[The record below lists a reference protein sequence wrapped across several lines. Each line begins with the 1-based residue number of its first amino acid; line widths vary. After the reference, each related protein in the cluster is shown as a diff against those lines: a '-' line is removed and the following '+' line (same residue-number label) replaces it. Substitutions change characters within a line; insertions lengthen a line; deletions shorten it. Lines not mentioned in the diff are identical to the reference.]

1 MVGFLSHNT
10 PVKKI
15 TDRQVIDSTYRHWRF
30 HLLLSMYIGYGV
42 FYFAR
47 KSLNFTMPDMM
58 ADLGLTHSNIGVIA
72 TVYYITYGTSKFL
85 SALVSDQSNP
95 KYFMGLGLIAS
106 GVVNILFGLSSS
118 LTMMVILW
126 MLNAFFQ
133 SWGWPA
139 CAKLLTTWYSRSER
153 GFWWSIWNTC
163 INVSGALL
171 PVLIGFIAITW
182 GWRFG
187 FFVPGAIAIVV
198 GVALVIRLKDKPTT
212 LGLPSIGDWRNDP
225 LEKQQEQEGRGLPF
239 RQIVKTYVLTNKYIW
254 LLCGSYMLVYVVRI
268 GINDWASLY
277 LVERHYVDLLTANT
291 IVSMFEVGGF
301 LGSLFGGWGSDKF
314 FHGNRAPM
322 NLIFALG
329 IFISVAALWLTPLD
343 NLFVLSGCLFSIGFF
358 IFGPQMMIGMAAAE
372 CSHKD
377 LAGTAT
383 GFVGLFGYLGA
394 ALAGYPVSII
404 IEHYRWEG
412 FFAVVTFAAATV
424 GMLLLPFLKAQQRT
438 VETNIV

>member
-1 MVGFLSHNT
+1 MSR
-10 PVKKI
+10 I
-15 TDRQVIDSTYRHWRF
+15 TDSREIDSTYRYWRI
-30 HLLLSMYIGYGV
+30 HLMLMMYVGYGV

-47 KSLNFTMPDMM
+47 KSLNFTMPAMLN
-58 ADLGLTHSNIGVIA
+58 DLGLTHSDIGVIA
-72 TVYYITYGTSKFL
+72 TTYYITYGTSKFL
-85 SALVSDQSNP
+85 SAMVSDQSNP

-106 GVVNILFGLSSS
+106 GIVNILFGLSSS
-118 LTMMVILW
+118 LTVMVLLW

-139 CAKLLTTWYSRSER
+139 CAKILTTWYSRSER
-153 GFWWSIWNTC
+153 GFWWSVWNTC
-163 INVSGALL
+163 INMSGALL
-171 PVLIGFIAITW
+171 PIIIGFIAMQW

-187 FFVPGAIAIVV
+187 FYIAGTTACVIGAI
-198 GVALVIRLKDKPTT
+198 LFLRLRDKPGTM
-212 LGLPSIGDWRNDP
+212 GLPTVGDWRNDP
-225 LEKQQEQEGRGLPF
+225 LEKQQEREGVGLLF
-239 RQIVKTYVLTNKYIW
+239 REKVKTYVLGNKYIW

-277 LVERHYVDLLTANT
+277 LVERHNTSLMAANT
-291 IVSMFEVGGF
+291 AVSMFEVGGF
-301 LGSLFGGWGSDKF
+301 LGSLFGGWGSDRF

-343 NLFVLSGCLFSIGFF
+343 NLYVLSGCLFAIGFF

-377 LAGTAT
+377 LAGTST

-394 ALAGYPVSII
+394 ALAGYPISLV
-404 IEHYRWEG
+404 IEQYSWEG
-412 FFAVVTFAAATV
+412 FFSVVTLVAASV
-424 GMLLLPFLKAQQRT
+424 GLLLLPFLKAQEPDT
-438 VETNIV
+438 EPDPA

>member
-1 MVGFLSHNT
+1 MKVSNDKHE
-10 PVKKI
+10 VDQI
-15 TDRQVIDSTYRHWRF
+15 YRRWRIQ
-30 HLLLSMYIGYGV
+30 LMALMYVGYGV

-47 KSLNFTMPDMM
+47 KSLNFTMPAMLE
-58 ADLGLTHSNIGVIA
+58 DLGLTHSDIGVIA
-72 TVYYITYGTSKFL
+72 TVYYMTYGTSKFL
-85 SALVSDQSNP
+85 SAMVSDQSNP
-95 KYFMGLGLIAS
+95 KYFMGIGLIAS

-139 CAKLLTTWYSRSER
+139 CAKILTTWYSRSER
-153 GFWWSIWNTC
+153 GFWWSLWNTC

-171 PVLIGFIAITW
+171 PVVIGFISMTW

-187 FFVPGAIAIVV
+187 FFVPGIIACIM
-198 GVALVIRLKDKPTT
+198 GGILFFGLRDKPITM
-212 LGLPSIGDWRNDP
+212 GLPSIGDWKNDW
-225 LEKQQEQEGRGLPF
+225 LEKQQESEGLGLRF
-239 RQIVKTYVLTNKYIW
+239 KEKVRTYVLSNKYIW

-277 LVERHYVDLLTANT
+277 LVERHNASLLAANT
-291 IVSMFEVGGF
+291 AVSMFEVGGF
-301 LGSLFGGWGSDKF
+301 LGSLFGGWGSDRF

-329 IFISVAALWLTPLD
+329 ISISVAALWLTPLD
-343 NLFVLSGCLFSIGFF
+343 NIYVLSACLFSIGFF

-377 LAGTAT
+377 LAGTST

-394 ALAGYPVSII
+394 ALAGYPVSLV
-404 IEHYRWEG
+404 IEQYSWEG
-412 FFAVVTFAAATV
+412 FFSVITIVAAAI
-424 GMLLLPFLKAQQRT
+424 GLLLLPFLKAQDP
-438 VETNIV
+438 ETEPDIA

>member
-1 MVGFLSHNT
+1 MLGFLSQKE
-10 PVKKI
+10 PEIRI
-15 TDRQVIDSTYRHWRF
+15 TDKHTIDSTYKYWRL
-30 HLLLSMYIGYGV
+30 HLMLYMYVGYGV

-47 KSLNFTMPDMM
+47 KSLNFTMPAMLT
-58 ADLGLTHSNIGVIA
+58 DLGLTHSDIGVIA
-72 TVYYITYGTSKFL
+72 TTYYITYGTSKFL
-85 SALVSDQSNP
+85 SAIVSDQSNP
-95 KYFMGLGLIAS
+95 SYFMGIGLIAS
-106 GVVNILFGLSSS
+106 GIINILFGLSSS
-118 LTMMVILW
+118 LTMMIILW

-171 PVLIGFIAITW
+171 PVLIGFIAIHW

-187 FFVPGAIAIVV
+187 FFIPGVIAVIV
-198 GVALVIRLKDKPTT
+198 GVVLLLRLQNKPTT

-225 LEKQQEQEGRGLPF
+225 LEKQQEEEGKGVPF
-239 RQIVKTYVLTNKYIW
+239 RQMLQTYVLTNKYIW

-277 LVERHYVDLLTANT
+277 LVERHDVDLLTANT
-291 IVSMFEVGGF
+291 AVSMFEVGGF

-314 FHGNRAPM
+314 FQGNRAPM

-329 IFISVAALWLTPLD
+329 IFISVAALWLTPLN
-343 NLFVLSGCLFSIGFF
+343 NLFVLSGCLFAIGFF

-394 ALAGYPVSII
+394 ALAGYPVSIM
-404 IEHYRWEG
+404 IEAFSWEG
-412 FFAVVTFAAATV
+412 FFGVITCAAAAV
-424 GMLLLPFLKAQQRT
+424 GLLLLPFLKAQQRT
-438 VETNIV
+438 TEPYLV

>member
-1 MVGFLSHNT
+1 MSR
-10 PVKKI
+10 I
-15 TDRQVIDSTYRHWRF
+15 TDSREIDSTYRYWRI
-30 HLLLSMYIGYGV
+30 HLMLMMYVGYGV

-47 KSLNFTMPDMM
+47 KSLNFTMPAMLN
-58 ADLGLTHSNIGVIA
+58 DLGLTHSDIGVIA
-72 TVYYITYGTSKFL
+72 TTYYITYGTSKFL
-85 SALVSDQSNP
+85 SAMVSDQSNP

-106 GVVNILFGLSSS
+106 GIVNILFGLSSS
-118 LTMMVILW
+118 LTVMVLLW

-139 CAKLLTTWYSRSER
+139 CAKILTTWYSRSER
-153 GFWWSIWNTC
+153 GFWWSVWNTC
-163 INVSGALL
+163 INMSGALL
-171 PVLIGFIAITW
+171 PIIIGFIAMQW

-187 FFVPGAIAIVV
+187 FFIAGTIACVMGTILFV
-198 GVALVIRLKDKPTT
+198 RLRDKPGTM
-212 LGLPSIGDWRNDP
+212 GLPTVGDWRNDP
-225 LEKQQEQEGRGLPF
+225 LEKQQEREGVGLLF
-239 RQIVKTYVLTNKYIW
+239 REKVKTYVLGNKYIW

-277 LVERHYVDLLTANT
+277 LVERHNTSLMAANT
-291 IVSMFEVGGF
+291 AVSMFEVGGF
-301 LGSLFGGWGSDKF
+301 LGSLFGGWGSDRF

-343 NLFVLSGCLFSIGFF
+343 NLYVLSGCLFAIGFF

-377 LAGTAT
+377 LAGTST

-394 ALAGYPVSII
+394 ALAGYPISLV
-404 IEHYRWEG
+404 IEQYSWEG
-412 FFAVVTFAAATV
+412 FFSVVTLVAASV
-424 GMLLLPFLKAQQRT
+424 GLLLLPFLKAQEPDT
-438 VETNIV
+438 EPDPA